1 MTQSHSLINMLVTDL
16 LENTDDVFT
25 GREASPV
32 ECFQRDVPEA
42 SVLLMAN
49 KSEIPGFM
57 GCTSPEDAA

>member
-1 MTQSHSLINMLVTDL
+1 MLVTDL